1 NNPFLLAIFWANIS
15 CVASGFMVN
24 MVRHLSETMNV
35 VEIIFFRNCF
45 AFVMF
50 LPYIYIRGLK
60 ILKTKRL
67 NTHLL
72 RSFTGVTSMTIYF
85 YCISIMNLSVV
96 TALSF
101 TAPLFTAILAYFF
114 FGEKFTK
121 HGTLGLVV
129 GFLGTIMIIRPGFEG
144 YDPRYFFVVISAVF
158 WASSSIVI
166 KKLSRTETPLAITFY
181 MTLLMMIMTAPV
193 VFFIWETPTYEQM
206 GWAFLIAFTSN
217 ILQYGIA
224 KSLALVDF
232 SVVLPIDFTRLIYTA
247 ILAYFAFGESPDIIA
262 VIGSAVII
270 GAAFYSSYNEKKIY
284 NKRNPT

>member
-1 NNPFLLAIFWANIS
+1 
-15 CVASGFMVN
+15 
-24 MVRHLSETMNV
+24 
-35 VEIIFFRNCF
+35 
-45 AFVMF
+45 MF
-50 LPYIYIRGLK
+50 LPYIYVKGAES
-60 ILKTKRL
+60 LKTKRFS
-67 NTHLL
+67 THLL

-85 YCISIMNLSVV
+85 YCISRMNLSVV

-114 FGEKFTK
+114 FGEKFNK
-121 HGTLGLVV
+121 HRTIGLLVGFIGTLV
-129 GFLGTIMIIRPGFEG
+129 IIRPGFEG
-144 YDPRYFFVVISAVF
+144 YDPKFFLVVLSAVF

-193 VFFIWETPTYEQM
+193 VFFIWRTPTYEEM
-206 GWAFLIAFTSN
+206 GWACLIAFASN
-217 ILQYGIA
+217 VLQYGIA

-247 ILAYFAFGESPDIIA
+247 LLAYLIFGESPDVVA

-270 GAAFYSSYNEKKIY
+270 GAAFYSSYNEKKVY
-284 NKRNPT
+284 NERKILG